1 MKKAACSEQDQLI
14 KGELKMKKKH
24 DIIIANN
31 RKRLL
36 NAVSVPAEIVI
47 NIVLAAFCLVCIIP
61 FIFVVI
67 ISFSSEESIRQ
78 IGFSFTPV
86 EWSIKAFQY
95 VFDLGDQLW
104 RSYFNSFF
112 ITIAGTFL
120 SVLIC
125 ILYSYALFRQDF
137 KYRRF
142 FTFFSFF
149 TMLFGGGLA
158 PTFMVCKNLLGLSD
172 NYQALIVPLLVNPFN
187 FIIMRTFFQSSIP
200 TELIEA
206 AAIDG
211 SGEYNTLFKIIVP
224 ISKPG
229 IATVALLNALAFWNE
244 WFIAMLYVRDAKY
257 IPLQY
262 LLMKMQNEVDFLVK
276 NSSVIGV
283 EAIKIMSQLPQESL
297 RMALVVLIVIPI
309 AFAYPFF
316 QRYIIS
322 GLTIGSVKG

>member
-1 MKKAACSEQDQLI
+1 MKQNQE
-14 KGELKMKKKH
+14 
-24 DIIIANN
+24 IIVTHQ
-31 RKRLL
+31 RKRRL
-36 NAVSVPAEIVI
+36 NSVSIPAEIII
-47 NIVLAAFCLVCIIP
+47 NIVLAMFCLACIIP
-61 FIFVVI
+61 FLFVVI

-78 IGFSFTPV
+78 IGFSFLPV
-86 EWSIKAFQY
+86 EWSLKAFKY
-95 VFDLGDQLW
+95 VFDIGDQLW

-112 ITIAGTFL
+112 ITIVGTIL

-125 ILYSYALFRQDF
+125 IMYSYALFRQDF

-158 PTFMVCKNLLGLSD
+158 PTYMVCKNLLGLSD
-172 NYQALIVPLLVNPFN
+172 NYQALIVPMLVNPFN
-187 FIIMRTFFQSSIP
+187 FIIMRTFFQSSVP

-211 SGEYNTLFKIIVP
+211 SSEYKTLFKIIVP

-244 WFIAMLYVRDAKY
+244 WFIAMLYLRDAKY
-257 IPLQY
+257 FPLQY
-262 LLMKMQNEVDFLVK
+262 LLMKQQNQVDFLIK
-276 NSSVIGV
+276 NSSFIGV
-283 EAIKIMSQLPQESL
+283 EAVKIMSQLPQESL